1 MTVVGLY
8 VIVELVDVIGQ
19 IVMLNKIIEK
29 KRDLSNKL
37 KLHIRKKAMKQ
48 FEDKLVLLQKKI
60 SDYSKDELESFV
72 AKEEKDI
79 IKSYKNKSI
88 AALLALLGINIF

>member
-1 MTVVGLY
+1 
-8 VIVELVDVIGQ
+8 
-19 IVMLNKIIEK
+19 MLNKIIEK
-29 KRDLSNKL
+29 KRDLSHKL
-37 KLHIRKKAMKQ
+37 KMHIRKKAMKQ

-60 SDYSKDELESFV
+60 SDYTKDELESFV

-79 IKSYKNKSI
+79 IKSYKTKSI

>member
-1 MTVVGLY
+1 MGIT
-8 VIVELVDVIGQ
+8 D
-19 IVMLNKIIEK
+19 MFNKIKEK
-29 KRDLSNKL
+29 KRDLAHKL
-37 KLHIRKKAMKQ
+37 KMHIRKKAMKQ

-60 SDYSKDELESFV
+60 SDYPKDELESFV

-79 IKSYKNKSI
+79 IKSYKTKSI

>member
-1 MTVVGLY
+1 MF
-8 VIVELVDVIGQ
+8 D
-19 IVMLNKIIEK
+19 KIIEK
-29 KRDLSNKL
+29 KRDLSHKL
-37 KLHIRKKAMKQ
+37 KMHIRKKAMTQ

-60 SDYSKDELESFV
+60 SDYTKDELESFV

>member
-1 MTVVGLY
+1 
-8 VIVELVDVIGQ
+8 
-19 IVMLNKIIEK
+19 MLTKFKEK
-29 KRDLSNKL
+29 KNKL
-37 KLHIRKKAMKQ
+37 VYKLKMHIRKKAMKQ

-60 SDYSKDELESFV
+60 SDYTKDELESFV

>member
-1 MTVVGLY
+1 
-8 VIVELVDVIGQ
+8 
-19 IVMLNKIIEK
+19 MLNKIKEK
-29 KRDLSNKL
+29 KRDLSHKL
-37 KLHIRKKAMKQ
+37 KMHIRKKAMKQ

-60 SDYSKDELESFV
+60 SDYPKDELESFV

-79 IKSYKNKSI
+79 IKSYKTKSI

>member
-1 MTVVGLY
+1 MFS
-8 VIVELVDVIGQ
+8 
-19 IVMLNKIIEK
+19 KIIEK
-29 KRDLSNKL
+29 KRDLAHKL
-37 KLHIRKKAMKQ
+37 KMHIRKKAMKQ

-60 SDYSKDELESFV
+60 SDYPKDELESFV

-79 IKSYKNKSI
+79 IKSYKTKSI

>member
-1 MTVVGLY
+1 M
-8 VIVELVDVIGQ
+8 
-19 IVMLNKIIEK
+19 
-29 KRDLSNKL
+29 
-37 KLHIRKKAMKQ
+37 HIRKKAMRQ

>member
-1 MTVVGLY
+1 MGLF
-8 VIVELVDVIGQ
+8 
-19 IVMLNKIIEK
+19 NKIILK
-29 KRDLSNKL
+29 KTELNKKL
-37 KLHIRKKAMKQ
+37 KLNIRKKAMKN
-48 FEDKLVLLQKKI
+48 FEDKLLLLQKKI
-60 SDYSKDELESFV
+60 SDYTKDELESFV

>member
-1 MTVVGLY
+1 MF
-8 VIVELVDVIGQ
+8 
-19 IVMLNKIIEK
+19 NKIKEK
-29 KRDLSNKL
+29 KRDLSHKL
-37 KLHIRKKAMKQ
+37 KMHIRKKAMKQ

-60 SDYSKDELESFV
+60 SDYTKDELESFV

>member
-1 MTVVGLY
+1 
-8 VIVELVDVIGQ
+8 
-19 IVMLNKIIEK
+19 MLTDLKEK
-29 KRDLSNKL
+29 KNKL
-37 KLHIRKKAMKQ
+37 TYKLKMHIRKKAMKQ

-72 AKEEKDI
+72 AIEEKDI

>member
-1 MTVVGLY
+1 MLTGL
-8 VIVELVDVIGQ
+8 
-19 IVMLNKIIEK
+19 NEK
-29 KRDLSNKL
+29 KRDLTSKL

-60 SDYSKDELESFV
+60 SDYTKDELESFV

-79 IKSYKNKSI
+79 IKSYKTKSI

>member
-1 MTVVGLY
+1 
-8 VIVELVDVIGQ
+8 
-19 IVMLNKIIEK
+19 MLKKINEK
-29 KRDLSNKL
+29 KNELSYKL
-37 KLHIRKKAMKQ
+37 KMHIRKKAMRQ

-88 AALLALLGINIF
+88 GALLALLGINIF

>member
-1 MTVVGLY
+1 MF
-8 VIVELVDVIGQ
+8 
-19 IVMLNKIIEK
+19 NKIIEK
-29 KRDLSNKL
+29 KIDLAHKL
-37 KLHIRKKAMKQ
+37 KMHIRKKAMKQ

-60 SDYSKDELESFV
+60 SDYPKDELESFV

-79 IKSYKNKSI
+79 IKSYKTKSI

>member
-1 MTVVGLY
+1 MLTGL
-8 VIVELVDVIGQ
+8 
-19 IVMLNKIIEK
+19 KEK
-29 KRDLSNKL
+29 KRDLTSKL
-37 KLHIRKKAMKQ
+37 KMHIRKKAMKQ
-48 FEDKLVLLQKKI
+48 FEDKLALLQKKI

>member
-1 MTVVGLY
+1 
-8 VIVELVDVIGQ
+8 
-19 IVMLNKIIEK
+19 MLTSLKEK
-29 KRDLSNKL
+29 KRDLTSKL
-37 KLHIRKKAMKQ
+37 KMHIRKKAMKQ
-48 FEDKLVLLQKKI
+48 FEDKLALLQKKI

>member
-1 MTVVGLY
+1 M
-8 VIVELVDVIGQ
+8 
-19 IVMLNKIIEK
+19 
-29 KRDLSNKL
+29 
-37 KLHIRKKAMKQ
+37 HIRKKAMKQ

-60 SDYSKDELESFV
+60 SDYPKDELESFV

>member
-1 MTVVGLY
+1 MGLF
-8 VIVELVDVIGQ
+8 
-19 IVMLNKIIEK
+19 NKIILK
-29 KRDLSNKL
+29 KTELNKKL
-37 KLHIRKKAMKQ
+37 KLHIRKKAMKN
-48 FEDKLVLLQKKI
+48 FEDKLLLLQKKI
-60 SDYSKDELESFV
+60 SDYTKDELESFV

>member
-1 MTVVGLY
+1 MLTGL
-8 VIVELVDVIGQ
+8 
-19 IVMLNKIIEK
+19 KEK
-29 KRDLSNKL
+29 KRNLTHKL
-37 KLHIRKKAMKQ
+37 KMHIRKKAMKQ

-60 SDYSKDELESFV
+60 SDYTKDELESFV

>member
-1 MTVVGLY
+1 
-8 VIVELVDVIGQ
+8 
-19 IVMLNKIIEK
+19 MLKKIKEK
-29 KRDLSNKL
+29 KNELSHKL
-37 KLHIRKKAMKQ
+37 KMHIRKKAMKQ

-60 SDYSKDELESFV
+60 SDYPKDELESFV

-79 IKSYKNKSI
+79 IKSYKTKSI

>member
-1 MTVVGLY
+1 
-8 VIVELVDVIGQ
+8 
-19 IVMLNKIIEK
+19 MLTRLKEK
-29 KRDLSNKL
+29 KKDLTDKL

-60 SDYSKDELESFV
+60 SDYPKDELESFV

>member
-1 MTVVGLY
+1 MLTGL
-8 VIVELVDVIGQ
+8 
-19 IVMLNKIIEK
+19 KEK
-29 KRDLSNKL
+29 KRDLTSKL
-37 KLHIRKKAMKQ
+37 KMHIRKKAMKQ

-60 SDYSKDELESFV
+60 SDYTKDELESFV

-88 AALLALLGINIF
+88 TVLLALLGINIF